1 MTDKRRNLVEIIL
14 LTMFGV
20 LMYVL
25 QVIMSQLPNI
35 HPVGLIIVL
44 LTIRYGAKSLLSVY
58 VFAACE
64 ILTYGL
70 GIWSANYLYVWAV
83 LVLIL
88 LPLRKVDSAPV
99 YALVTAIFGLFFGT
113 LCSIPY
119 FLTGG
124 IAGGIAYIINGF
136 VFDLLHCG
144 GNFIIVLLLYRPLI
158 TVFNKVLDRVMK

>member
-1 MTDKRRNLVEIIL
+1 MTDRRRNLVETIL

-44 LTIRYGAKSLLSVY
+44 LTRRYGAKSLLSVY

-83 LVLIL
+83 LALIL

-99 YALVTAIFGLFFGT
+99 YALVAAIFGLFFGT
-113 LCSIPY
+113 LCSVPY

-124 IAGGIAYIINGF
+124 IAGGIAYIVNGF
-136 VFDLLHCG
+136 MFDLLHCG
-144 GNFIIVLLLYRPLI
+144 GNFVIVLLLYRPLD
-158 TVFNKVLDRVMK
+158 TVLNKVLDRVMK

>member
-1 MTDKRRNLVEIIL
+1 MTEKRRKLVEVIL

-20 LMYVL
+20 LMFVL
-25 QVIMSQLPNI
+25 QVIFSQLPNI
-35 HPVGLIIVL
+35 HPVALIIVL
-44 LTIRYGAKSLLSVY
+44 LTKRYGLKSFISVY
-58 VFAACE
+58 TFVICE
-64 ILTYGL
+64 IFTYGL
-70 GIWSANYLYVWAV
+70 EIWSINYLYVWAV

-99 YALVTAIFGLFFGT
+99 YALVAAIFGLFFGT

-136 VFDLLHCG
+136 MFDLIHCG
-144 GNFIIVLLLYRPLI
+144 ANFVIVLLLYKPLD
-158 TVFNKVLDRVMK
+158 TVLNKALSRILK